1 MCYNRQSKKG
11 FDFSKPLS
19 LLSGPT
25 WAYFVILPQHRLL
38 AQSFFA
44 EAKKIPPAFAKG
56 TCRLLAQ
63 SFFAEAKKIPPA
75 FAKLRGPTWDYFVIL
90 PQHRLLAQS
99 FFAEAKKIPPAFA
112 KGIPSSWAHLGL
124 LRHSSSAQASRPVR
138 FSLKQ
143 KKSLPLSRKGF
154 PLRGP
159 TWART
164 RDHLIMSQVL

>member
-1 MCYNRQSKKG
+1 MSNLYHCATEYVKQLTIYKRFYPLNIYNLNIFNVGPPGLTSSFFLSTGFSPSRFSLKQKK
-11 FDFSKPLS
+11 SLPLS
-19 LLSGPT
+19 RKG
-25 WAYFVILPQHRLL
+25 L
-38 AQSFFA
+38 A
-44 EAKKIPPAFAKG
+44 
-56 TCRLLAQ
+56 T
-63 SFFAEAKKIPPA
+63 
-75 FAKLRGPTWDYFVIL
+75 
-90 PQHRLLAQS
+90 
-99 FFAEAKKIPPAFA
+99 
-112 KGIPSSWAHLGL
+112 SWAHLGL